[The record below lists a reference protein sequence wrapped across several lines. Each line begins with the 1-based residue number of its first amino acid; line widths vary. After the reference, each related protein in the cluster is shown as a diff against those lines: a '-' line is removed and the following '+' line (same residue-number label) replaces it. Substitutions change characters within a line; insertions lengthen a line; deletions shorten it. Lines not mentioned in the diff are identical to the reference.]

1 MSPFMIN
8 KFKYSIIVLLIGIM
22 SFLGGCNY
30 DDNCTSKNNCFNKI
44 ETAIDKNQTQK
55 ALNLYKKYLQYSEQQ
70 NIYLLNLIANETLK
84 EIYNGKI
91 KYSNK
96 INILLTID
104 TFYTRA
110 GIPFLREKLG
120 TKKFS
125 QSIEDKNKVSKAIAA
140 MFLYS
145 KDNYKYTDG
154 IQSQL
159 KDPQPVIR
167 GCTAAALSSI
177 KDSKRYLPVLK
188 NTFLNDEQLF
198 VRNYALKGLGLN
210 DYETYKKDILETY
223 KSNDFLGK
231 IIAAGVMLYNKDKT
245 GIDTIK
251 EGLNSTNSIANLRAI
266 EALLL
271 NNLLIEEKT
280 ILDYLNSNDLA
291 KNYMAAR
298 LLAKNI
304 TPEYKSML
312 IENLKHK
319 DFNKQFSASIAL
331 LELNDKSGLEYILKA
346 LDEEE
351 LILRIFAAN
360 AIIKHYNK
368 TLENEH
374 D

>member
-1 MSPFMIN
+1 MIN
-8 KFKYSIIVLLIGIM
+8 TFKYSIVVLLFG
-22 SFLGGCNY
+22 SLSLLNSCNY
-30 DDNCTSKNNCFNKI
+30 DDDCISENNCINKI
-44 ETAIDKNQTQK
+44 ESAIDNNQTQK

-70 NIYLLNLIANETLK
+70 NLYLLNLIANETLK
-84 EIYNGKI
+84 EIYKGNI
-91 KYSNK
+91 KHNNK

-125 QSIEDKNKVSKAIAA
+125 QSIEDQNKVSKAIAA

-145 KDNYKYTDG
+145 KDNYEYTDG
-154 IQSQL
+154 IKSQL
-159 KDPQPVIR
+159 NDPQPVIR

-177 KDSKRYLPVLK
+177 KDSKRYLPILK

-210 DYETYKKDILETY
+210 DYETYKEDILKTY

-231 IIAAGVMLYNKDKT
+231 IIAAGVMLHNNDKT

-251 EGLNSTNSIANLRAI
+251 EGLNSTNAIANLRAI

-280 ILDYLNSNDLA
+280 ILDYFNSNDLA

-312 IENLKHK
+312 IENLENK
-319 DFNKQFSASIAL
+319 DFNKQFSASVAL
-331 LELNDKSGLEYILKA
+331 LELNDDSGLKNIIKA
-346 LDEEE
+346 LDKEE

-360 AIIKHYNK
+360 ALMKHYNK
-368 TLENEH
+368 TIENDHE
-374 D
+374 